1 MSKTQLTLRAWL
13 YGGTQLFRRSAHPFT
28 SSVPTISQGY
38 LSCKQEYTQDCAYLV
53 TPRNPAAIV
62 PLGLFFYMVVW
73 FSLVFVCSS
82 WLGRPGRPD
91 QRGAPAGS
99 GHSKIQ
105 LWSAC
110 LQWPVFTTKA
120 PSTSQRRTQNLNPS
134 VGLHDLIIIS
144 SQVCPEVCFLN
155 LLGISQSNKVDSQHE
170 QLQWG
175 LIWV

>member
-1 MSKTQLTLRAWL
+1 MALWWNPAVPEICPPFHQFCSYNIPGILELQARIHSGLC
-13 YGGTQLFRRSAHPFT
+13 LFSHHW
-28 SSVPTISQGY
+28 
-38 LSCKQEYTQDCAYLV
+38 
-53 TPRNPAAIV
+53 NPAAIV

-91 QRGAPAGS
+91 QRGAPAGN

-120 PSTSQRRTQNLNPS
+120 PSTSQQRTQNLNPS

-144 SQVCPEVCFLN
+144 SQVCPEVCFPQPPRHFS
-155 LLGISQSNKVDSQHE
+155 I
-170 QLQWG
+170 
-175 LIWV
+175 